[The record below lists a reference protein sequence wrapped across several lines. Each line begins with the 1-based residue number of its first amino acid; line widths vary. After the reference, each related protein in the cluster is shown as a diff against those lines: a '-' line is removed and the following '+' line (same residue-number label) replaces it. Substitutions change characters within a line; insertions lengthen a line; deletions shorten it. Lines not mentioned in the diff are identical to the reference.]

1 MPRKCTTQ
9 SGCRDRTLTRPIETG
24 STISCLWPA
33 LPDHARM
40 PVMLP
45 RESDSDMCRDGSSAD
60 NKQRSYPVDEPGRVH
75 GVPDLDDCAEPRAL
89 ACDIKRF
96 TAMKEKRRWRIPPRN
111 PPQIRGQDKSAHG
124 ALRSGGCFCSAFCRV
139 LHGAAYPCTLR
150 FRVSALKKLNFLH
163 GARAGSD
170 AGGILFQPKANIT
183 MLQRLVYCIPI
194 VVSVRRFDGQGMQVR
209 NATVRCFLS

>member
-60 NKQRSYPVDEPGRVH
+60 NKQRSYPVDEPEECTAYLISTTAQNLAPLRVISS
-75 GVPDLDDCAEPRAL
+75 DLL
-89 ACDIKRF
+89 
-96 TAMKEKRRWRIPPRN
+96 
-111 PPQIRGQDKSAHG
+111 
-124 ALRSGGCFCSAFCRV
+124 L
-139 LHGAAYPCTLR
+139 
-150 FRVSALKKLNFLH
+150 
-163 GARAGSD
+163 
-170 AGGILFQPKANIT
+170 
-183 MLQRLVYCIPI
+183 
-194 VVSVRRFDGQGMQVR
+194 
-209 NATVRCFLS
+209 